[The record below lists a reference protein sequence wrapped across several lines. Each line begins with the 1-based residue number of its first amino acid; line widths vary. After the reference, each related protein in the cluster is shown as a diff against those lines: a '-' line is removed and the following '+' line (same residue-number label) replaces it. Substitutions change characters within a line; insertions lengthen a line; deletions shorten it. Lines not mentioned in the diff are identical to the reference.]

1 MFNHDWYGQCSDARH
16 HEDTTMT
23 STITR
28 ILIPTDFSVYS
39 DTAIHYAAHLAGHFR
54 ASLELIHVVEDPF
67 LSGAWSA
74 EAFIAGADNLLEE
87 VTESAKI
94 RLASVAAA
102 LAARGI
108 AVEICVITGPP
119 STGIVE
125 HARDGEFDLIV
136 MGTHGRTGLSHVV
149 LGSVAERVQRTAPCA
164 VLTVK
169 TENTPATHV
178 SEVCAPATA

>member
-1 MFNHDWYGQCSDARH
+1 
-16 HEDTTMT
+16 MT
-23 STITR
+23 STIKR
-28 ILIPTDFSVYS
+28 ILVPTDFSVYS
-39 DTAIHYAAHLAGHFR
+39 DTAIHYAADLAGHFG
-54 ASLELIHVVEDPF
+54 ATLELIHIVEDPF

-74 EAFIAGADNLLEE
+74 EGFIAGADNLLED

-108 AVEICVITGPP
+108 VAEVSVATGPP
-119 STGIVE
+119 SAGIVE
-125 HARDGEFDLIV
+125 RARDGGFELII

-169 TENTPATHV
+169 TDNQRTSHLP
-178 SEVCAPATA
+178 EVCVTATA

>member
-1 MFNHDWYGQCSDARH
+1 
-16 HEDTTMT
+16 MT

-28 ILIPTDFSVYS
+28 ILVPTDFSACS
-39 DTAIHYAAHLAGHFR
+39 DTAIHYAADLAAHFR
-54 ASLELIHVVEDPF
+54 ASLDVIHVVEDPF

-87 VTESAKI
+87 VTESARI
-94 RLASVAAA
+94 RLASVAAS
-102 LAARGI
+102 LAARGV
-108 AVEICVITGPP
+108 AVEIAVVTGPP
-119 STGIVE
+119 AAAIVD
-125 HARDGEFDLIV
+125 HAGDGRFDLIV

-169 TENTPATHV
+169 TGNTPTSHASEVCTPAT
-178 SEVCAPATA
+178 A

>member
-1 MFNHDWYGQCSDARH
+1 MN
-16 HEDTTMT
+16 

-28 ILIPTDFSVYS
+28 ILVPTDFSACS
-39 DTAIHYAAHLAGHFR
+39 DTAIHYAADLAAHFR
-54 ASLELIHVVEDPF
+54 ASLELLHVVEDPF
-67 LSGAWSA
+67 LSGAWTA
-74 EAFIAGADNLLEE
+74 EAFIAGADDLLEE
-87 VTESAKI
+87 VTQSAKV

-108 AVEICVITGPP
+108 AAEVTVFSGPP
-119 STGIVE
+119 SAGIVDR
-125 HARDGEFDLIV
+125 ARDGRFDLII

-169 TENTPATHV
+169 AGDAAKSHSPEDRT
-178 SEVCAPATA
+178 TAVA

>member
-1 MFNHDWYGQCSDARH
+1 
-16 HEDTTMT
+16 MT

-28 ILIPTDFSVYS
+28 ILVPTDFSVYS
-39 DTAIHYAAHLAGHFR
+39 DTAIHYAANLAGHFR

-74 EAFIAGADNLLEE
+74 EAFIAGADGILEE
-87 VTESAKI
+87 VKESAKI

-102 LAARGI
+102 LAARGVV
-108 AVEICVITGPP
+108 AEVKVITGTP
-119 STGIVE
+119 SAGIVE
-125 HARDGEFDLIV
+125 HARDGRFDLIV

-169 TENTPATHV
+169 TENKQTLHV
-178 SEVCAPATA
+178 SEVCATSSA

>member
-1 MFNHDWYGQCSDARH
+1 MNS
-16 HEDTTMT
+16 
-23 STITR
+23 SITR
-28 ILIPTDFSVYS
+28 ILVPTDFSACS
-39 DTAIHYAAHLAGHFR
+39 DTAIHYAADLAAHLR
-54 ASLELIHVVEDPF
+54 ASLELLHVVEDPF

-94 RLASVAAA
+94 RLAAVAAA
-102 LAARGI
+102 LAARGV
-108 AVEICVITGPP
+108 AAEITVVSGPP
-119 STGIVE
+119 SARIVE
-125 HARDGEFDLIV
+125 CAGDGGFDLIV

-169 TENTPATHV
+169 AGD
-178 SEVCAPATA
+178 TANLHSPERRTTAVA